1 MEHVD
6 QGGVRKLMDG
16 AILIARIGLAVV
28 FLVAGAGKLTDLA
41 GSRQAVA
48 DFGVPKRLANLS
60 GTLLPLVEMVLA
72 LLLLVPST
80 AWWGA
85 VGAAA
90 LLALFLAGMARSM
103 IRGEAPDCHC
113 FGQIHSEPVG
123 WPTIARNS
131 GLLVVA
137 LVAASP
143 DPRHAAPGIA
153 DWTAHLTTA
162 ETVLAFL
169 IIGVAVLVVGQWI
182 VILETVRQNGRL
194 LVRLDTLVTT
204 LAESGVAASGPR
216 PAAVAPPAGLPVG
229 SSAPSFALPDLSGQP
244 VTLETILST
253 DRPAMLVFTSPDC
266 APCNALMPDLGRWQ
280 AEYREDLAITIISR
294 GTVEE
299 NRKKSAE
306 HGLQNILLQELRE
319 LEMAYGVNGTPS
331 AVVIETDGRIV
342 GELAT
347 GADAMLR
354 LLNRA
359 LSGLLVAP
367 PTADTRLVPLLP
379 ELPRTGSVPVAPAL
393 VVGNPAP
400 ALALPDLDGNLQTLF
415 DFAGEEIILLFWSNT
430 CGFCTDILP
439 DLQRWQSRAPT
450 GSPRLVLIA
459 SGTAEENRAANLP
472 GAVLL
477 DQHFLTGAAYGATG
491 TPSAVLI
498 DPGGKIAS
506 ELVAGIP
513 LVLALLGGGS
523 FSVLV

>member
-1 MEHVD
+1 LD
-6 QGGVRKLMDG
+6 I
-16 AILIARIGLAVV
+16 AILIARIGLVAV
-28 FLVAGAGKLTDLA
+28 FLVAGVGKLADLP
-41 GSRQAVA
+41 GSRRAVA

-60 GTLLPLVEMVLA
+60 GTLLPLVEIVLA
-72 LLLLVPST
+72 LLLLVPLT
-80 AWWGA
+80 AWWAAMGA
-85 VGAAA
+85 GA
-90 LLALFLAGMARSM
+90 LLVLFLAGMARSM

-123 WPTIARNS
+123 WPTIARS
-131 GLLVVA
+131 SSLLVVA
-137 LVAASP
+137 IFAASP
-143 DPRHAAPGIA
+143 GPRQNGLRIA
-153 DWTAHLTTA
+153 NWTSHLTTA

-169 IIGVAVLVVGQWI
+169 ILSVAVLVVAQWI
-182 VILETVRQNGRL
+182 MILHTVHQNGHL
-194 LVRLDTLVTT
+194 LVRLDTLVTA
-204 LAESGVAASGPR
+204 LAKGGVAASGPR
-216 PAAVAPPAGLPVG
+216 PAAVEPPAGLPVG
-229 SSAPSFALPDLSGQP
+229 SNAPSFALPNLSGQT
-244 VTLETILST
+244 VALDNILST

-280 AEYREDLAITIISR
+280 AEYSEDLAITIISR
-294 GTVEE
+294 GTVEG

-306 HGLQNILLQELRE
+306 HGLQHILLQELRE
-319 LEMAYGVNGTPS
+319 LETAYGVNGTPS

-342 GELAT
+342 SELAT

-359 LSGLLVAP
+359 LSGVLVAP
-367 PTADTRLVPLLP
+367 ATAPTQLMPLLP
-379 ELPRTGSVPVAPAL
+379 ELPRNGSAPAAPNL

-400 ALALPDLDGNLQTLF
+400 ALALPDLDGSLQTLF
-415 DFAGEEIILLFWSNT
+415 DFAGEDVMLLFWSNT

-439 DLQRWQSRAPT
+439 DLQRWQSRAPA

-472 GAVLL
+472 GTVLL
-477 DQHFLTGAAYGATG
+477 DQHFLTGNAYGATG

-498 DPGGKIAS
+498 DRDGKIAS

>member
-1 MEHVD
+1 
-6 QGGVRKLMDG
+6 MDS
-16 AILIARIGLAVV
+16 AILIARVGLASV
-28 FLVAGAGKLTDLA
+28 FLVAGAGKLADLP

-48 DFGVPKRLANLS
+48 GFGVPRRLANLS

-72 LLLLVPST
+72 LLLLIPLT

-90 LLALFLAGMARSM
+90 LLVLFLAGMARSM

-123 WPTIARNS
+123 WPTIARNG

-137 LVAASP
+137 LFAASP
-143 DPRHAAPGIA
+143 GPRQTAPGIA
-153 DWTAHLTTA
+153 DWTSHLTTG

-169 IIGVAVLVVGQWI
+169 ILGVAVLVVGQWI
-182 VILETVRQNGRL
+182 VILEAVRQNGRL

-204 LAESGVAASGPR
+204 LTEGGVAVSGPR
-216 PAAVAPPAGLPVG
+216 PPSVAPPDGLPVG
-229 SSAPSFALPDLSGQP
+229 SSAPAFALPDLSGQT
-244 VTLETILST
+244 VALETILAT

-280 AEYREDLAITIISR
+280 AEYSEDLAITIISR

-319 LEMAYGVNGTPS
+319 LEMVYGVNGTPS

-342 GELAT
+342 SELAT

-367 PTADTRLVPLLP
+367 ATMPTQLAPLLP
-379 ELPRTGSVPVAPAL
+379 ELPRNGRAPTAPAAPTL
-393 VVGNPAP
+393 VVGNSAP

-415 DFAGEEIILLFWSNT
+415 DFVGEEIMLLFWANT

-439 DLQRWQSRAPT
+439 DLRRWQSRAPA

-459 SGTAEENRAANLP
+459 SGSAEENRAANLP

-477 DQHFLTGAAYGATG
+477 DQHFLTGKAYGATG
-491 TPSAVLI
+491 TPSAVRI
-498 DPGGKIAS
+498 DRDGKIAS

-523 FSVLV
+523 FSVV

>member
-1 MEHVD
+1 
-6 QGGVRKLMDG
+6 
-16 AILIARIGLAVV
+16 
-28 FLVAGAGKLTDLA
+28 
-41 GSRQAVA
+41 
-48 DFGVPKRLANLS
+48 
-60 GTLLPLVEMVLA
+60 PLVEMVLA
-72 LLLLVPST
+72 LLLLLPLT
-80 AWWGA
+80 AWCGA
-85 VGAAA
+85 LGAAA
-90 LLALFLAGMARSM
+90 LLALFLAGMGRSM

-123 WPTIARNS
+123 WPTIARNG

-143 DPRHAAPGIA
+143 GPRQTAPGIA
-153 DWTAHLTTA
+153 DWTSHLTTG

-169 IIGVAVLVVGQWI
+169 ILGVAVLVVGQWI

-204 LAESGVAASGPR
+204 LAEGGAVVSGPR
-216 PAAVAPPAGLPVG
+216 PASVAPPAGPPVG
-229 SSAPSFALPDLSGQP
+229 SSAPAFALPDLSGQT
-244 VTLETILST
+244 VALETILAT

-280 AEYREDLAITIISR
+280 AEYSEDLAITIISR

-342 GELAT
+342 SELAT

-367 PTADTRLVPLLP
+367 ATATQLVPLLP
-379 ELPRTGSVPVAPAL
+379 ELPRNGSVPAAPAALTL

-415 DFAGEEIILLFWSNT
+415 DFAGEEIMLLFWANT

-439 DLQRWQSRAPT
+439 DLHRWQTRAPA

-477 DQHFLTGAAYGATG
+477 DQHFLTGHAYGATG
-491 TPSAVLI
+491 TPSAVRI
-498 DPGGKIAS
+498 DRDGKIAS

-523 FSVLV
+523 FSVV

>member
-1 MEHVD
+1 
-6 QGGVRKLMDG
+6 MDS
-16 AILIARIGLAVV
+16 AILIARVGLAAV
-28 FLVAGAGKLTDLA
+28 FLVAGAGKLADLP

-48 DFGVPKRLANLS
+48 GFGVPRRLANLS

-72 LLLLVPST
+72 LLLLLPLT
-80 AWWGA
+80 AWCGA
-85 VGAAA
+85 LGAAA
-90 LLALFLAGMARSM
+90 LLVLFLAGMARSM

-123 WPTIARNS
+123 WPTIARNG

-137 LVAASP
+137 LFAASP
-143 DPRHAAPGIA
+143 GPRQIAPGIG
-153 DWTAHLTTA
+153 DWTSHLTTG

-169 IIGVAVLVVGQWI
+169 ILGVAVLVVGQGI

-204 LAESGVAASGPR
+204 LAEGGVAVSGPR
-216 PAAVAPPAGLPVG
+216 PASVAPPAGLLVG
-229 SSAPSFALPDLSGQP
+229 SSAPAFALPDLSGQT
-244 VTLETILST
+244 VALETILAT

-280 AEYREDLAITIISR
+280 AEYSEDLAITIISR

-331 AVVIETDGRIV
+331 AVVVETDGRIV
-342 GELAT
+342 SELAT

-367 PTADTRLVPLLP
+367 ATATQSAPLLP
-379 ELPRTGSVPVAPAL
+379 ELPRNGSVPAVPAAPPL

-400 ALALPDLDGNLQTLF
+400 ALVLPDLDGNLQTLF
-415 DFAGEEIILLFWSNT
+415 DFAGEEIMLLFWANT

-439 DLQRWQSRAPT
+439 DLHRWQSRAPAD
-450 GSPRLVLIA
+450 SPRLVLIA

-477 DQHFLTGAAYGATG
+477 DQHFLTGHAYGATG
-491 TPSAVLI
+491 TPSAVRI
-498 DPGGKIAS
+498 DRDGKIAS

-523 FSVLV
+523 FSVV